1 MHEDTH
7 TDAIP
12 DISSACF
19 EQDRNNREEGK
30 IRRECGET
38 QEEERRGAAGPA
50 QFASPPRLELPAS
63 ERSAARRGLTLR
75 RGAENEV
82 PVIS

>member
-1 MHEDTH
+1 MEDVM
-7 TDAIP
+7 
-12 DISSACF
+12 SW
-19 EQDRNNREEGK
+19 QG
-30 IRRECGET
+30 IRQHIE
-38 QEEERRGAAGPA
+38 EEERRGAAGPA
-50 QFASPPRLELPAS
+50 QLASPPRLELPAS